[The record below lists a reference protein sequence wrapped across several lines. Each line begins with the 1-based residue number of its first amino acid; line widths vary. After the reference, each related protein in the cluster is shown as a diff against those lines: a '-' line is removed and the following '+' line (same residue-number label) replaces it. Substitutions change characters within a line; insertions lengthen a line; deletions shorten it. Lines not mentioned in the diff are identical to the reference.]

1 MVTITRIFNDFGKGR
16 RTLPDSFFRKRRKN
30 EYLHEEKKQ
39 RENLSEKQIDNM
51 LKDSFPASDP
61 PSTY

>member
-1 MVTITRIFNDFGKGR
+1 MSIREVIDAFMDGWRSTQFH
-16 RTLPDSFFRKRRKN
+16 
-30 EYLHEEKKQ
+30 HEEKEL

-51 LKDSFPASDP
+51 VDDSFPASDP